1 MGNHAAVEFDDSVR
15 PNLFIVGAMKSGTSS
30 MHAILGRHPEIF
42 MCEPKEPCY
51 FMDKLSLK
59 ERWPDMYARGYW
71 KGEQHYLK
79 LFEAGQGFPIIGE
92 SSTYYSKRP
101 RVLGVPERIHAFN
114 PDAKIIYLMRDPVR
128 RTISHYWH
136 RVRKKGEVRGMNAAI
151 REDSYYTEISHYAM
165 QLEPYLRLFG
175 RDQVY
180 ALTIEEFDRDL
191 PGEVAKILR
200 WLGVDDS
207 FVPPNLNERM
217 HATSVVVEQQRVFL
231 PRGVGRESFWIRSL
245 RSWLSPAVRER
256 LHRLVYREVDRRSAD
271 LDDVMAYLKPIQLKQ
286 VEELASLLGREFH
299 EWETLYGETA
309 PMNPKS
315 PTVGSRV
322 V

>member
-1 MGNHAAVEFDDSVR
+1 MEDHATVESYDSIR

-30 MHAILGRHPEIF
+30 LHAILGRHPEIF

-59 ERWPDMYARGYW
+59 ERWPDMYERGYW
-71 KGEQHYLK
+71 QGERNYLK
-79 LFEAGQGFPIIGE
+79 LFEAGRGCPTVGE

-101 RVLGVPERIHAFN
+101 RVLGVPERIHDFN
-114 PDAKIIYLMRDPVR
+114 PEAKIIYLMRDPVR

-136 RVRKKGEVRGMNAAI
+136 RVRKKGEVRGMSAAI
-151 REDSYYTEISHYAM
+151 REDPYYVEISHYAM

-180 ALTIEEFDRDL
+180 ALTIEGFDNDL

-207 FVPPNLNERM
+207 VLPPNLNERA
-217 HATSVVVEQQRVFL
+217 HATSVVVEQQRFFL
-231 PRGVGRESFWIRSL
+231 PRVVGRESFLIRSL

-256 LHRLVYREVDRRSAD
+256 LHRLIYQEVDRRSAD
-271 LDDVMAYLKPIQLKQ
+271 LDEVIEYLKPIQLKQ
-286 VEELASLLGREFH
+286 VEELASLLGREFQ
-299 EWETLYGETA
+299 EWQTLYGEAA
-309 PMNPKS
+309 PMNLKTS
-315 PTVGSRV
+315 SAGERLV
-322 V
+322 